1 FYGSHCPRIK
11 AHQMS
16 LCMPMPAGRDG
27 RRPGRS
33 APRSMGWRRGS
44 GPPRVLSEL
53 AGDKS
58 LADALHITPEEWK
71 ALRSIE
77 LPATLAKPPIAWR
90 RHRPEQ

>member
-1 FYGSHCPRIK
+1 
-11 AHQMS
+11 
-16 LCMPMPAGRDG
+16 
-27 RRPGRS
+27 
-33 APRSMGWRRGS
+33 MGWRRGS

-71 ALRSIE
+71 AQRSIE

-90 RHRPEQ
+90 RHRSEH